1 MAVGELWLDCSYD
14 EEGKLVYDQDS
25 HRQAS
30 LNLLPGINSSLAAS
44 PVCRRCSMTCVDLC
58 SALVAAYRGVQMLA

>member
-1 MAVGELWLDCSYD
+1 MAVGELWLDCNYD

-30 LNLLPGINSSLAAS
+30 DMWSDLHGLCLLSHPSET
-44 PVCRRCSMTCVDLC
+44 PCFMTYAKL
-58 SALVAAYRGVQMLA
+58 STI